1 MSKLNFPS
9 KPAIAVD
16 WDGTLVP
23 ERYPEQPREWLPG
36 AEKALRKLTRRYKV
50 YVWTSRIAPTVHKE
64 WHKIRPD
71 GEVEKEIAYIRDML
85 DSHGFKMVGIW
96 TAPFKLPA
104 EFYIDNKG
112 VHFDGDWEAVIRHV
126 WAGRHV
132 DKNVPT
138 ASPIEA

>member
-1 MSKLNFPS
+1 MSKLSFPA
-9 KPAIAVD
+9 KPPIAVD

-50 YVWTSRIAPTVHKE
+50 YILTSRIAPTVHKE
-64 WHKIRPD
+64 WHKTRPE
-71 GEVEKEIAYIRDML
+71 GEVEREIAYIRSML
-85 DSHGFKMVGIW
+85 DDAGFKMVDIW

-112 VHFDGDWEAVIRHV
+112 VFFDGDWEDVLAQVKR
-126 WAGRHV
+126 RHV
-132 DKNVPT
+132 DAHVSATSKT
-138 ASPIEA
+138 